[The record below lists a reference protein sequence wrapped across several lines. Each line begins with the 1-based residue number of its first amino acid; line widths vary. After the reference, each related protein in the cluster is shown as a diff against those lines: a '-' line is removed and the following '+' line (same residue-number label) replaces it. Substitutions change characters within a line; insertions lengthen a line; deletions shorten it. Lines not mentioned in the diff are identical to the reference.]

1 MCENRKPEVTAQFSL
16 CCILVLFCFYF
27 AQYPMQIE
35 NIVSNLPLAHML
47 SEAILLPVLDGA
59 TLEEFVKHD
68 DHLAMSRTEMTA
80 SNWEQQW

>member
-1 MCENRKPEVTAQFSL
+1 
-16 CCILVLFCFYF
+16 
-27 AQYPMQIE
+27 MQIE

>member
-1 MCENRKPEVTAQFSL
+1 MRKQETRSNSTILTLLYFSL
-16 CCILVLFCFYF
+16 VLLLFC
-27 AQYPMQIE
+27 AISMQIK
-35 NIVSNLPLAHML
+35 NIVSNAAHRML